1 MSDTEVNSKFID
13 RIDESKRSSMR
24 KMVLGTAFMV
34 PTVVSFSMNGL
45 AVDEAHAASYG
56 ANSTLPF

>member
-1 MSDTEVNSKFID
+1 MSDTEVNSKFIN
-13 RIDESKRSSMR
+13 RIDELKRSWMR
-24 KMVLGTAFMV
+24 KMVLGAAFAV

-56 ANSTLPF
+56 ANSTIF